1 MNHILNTEM
10 FLQNGLHE
18 KIFAEADRIRK
29 GKTNEDVLKG
39 KVLAAIFYEPSTR
52 TRLSFETSML
62 RLGGSVISTENAAEF
77 SSAIKGETIED
88 SARIISG
95 YADVI
100 VLRHPEIGA
109 ALRASKTS
117 LVPVI
122 NAGDGAG
129 EHPTQAMLDLF
140 TMRTE
145 LGRNS
150 DFTVTFV
157 GDLLYGRTIHSL
169 CRLLTSVKNLKVNL
183 VSPESLALPSKY
195 KEILSGAGI
204 AFKETES
211 LQSVLAES
219 DILYMT
225 RVQKERFASLDVYER
240 LKDSFVLTQKDLD
253 VLPSHAAIMHPLPRV
268 NEVPAFTD
276 SDKRAAYFR
285 EAQNGLYVRMAL
297 LKWVFGVI

>member
-1 MNHILNTEM
+1 MKHILNTEM
-10 FLQNGLHE
+10 FLQDNLYE
-18 KIFAEADRIRK
+18 TIFAEAEKLRLSK
-29 GKTNEDVLKG
+29 ANEEVLKG

-62 RLGGSVISTENAAEF
+62 RLGGQVISTESAAEF

-88 SARIISG
+88 SAHIISG
-95 YADVI
+95 YADVL
-100 VLRHPEIGA
+100 VLRHPEVGA

-150 DFTVTFV
+150 NFTVTFV

-169 CRLLTSVKNLKVNL
+169 CRLLTAVKGVRVNL
-183 VSPESLALPSKY
+183 VSPESLSLPSEFK
-195 KEILSGAGI
+195 KILADAGI
-204 AFKETES
+204 SFRETES
-211 LQSVLAES
+211 LKDVLAET

-225 RVQKERFASLDVYER
+225 RVQEERFASHDVYLR
-240 LKDSFVLTQKDLD
+240 LRYSFILSEKDLK
-253 VLPSHAAIMHPLPRV
+253 VLPEHAAIMHPLPRV
-268 NEVPAFTD
+268 SEVPAFVDT
-276 SDKRAAYFR
+276 DKRAAYFR